1 MSYSF
6 LIVDDESDIV
16 EILEYYFRTQ
26 FPESKIYTAN
36 DGEQALHLS
45 MNETFDLIIT
55 DFKMPK
61 MCGDELIKKIRL
73 DSKNPNRSTGILIVT
88 ARGDLADMVIEEL
101 GGALVIDKPI
111 NVKRLLANSRI
122 LLSLTRNS

>member
-6 LIVDDESDIV
+6 LIVDDEADIV
-16 EILEYYFRTQ
+16 EILEYYFKTQ

-36 DGEQALHLS
+36 NGEDALNLS
-45 MNETFDLIIT
+45 KKEKFDLIIT

-61 MCGDELIKKIRL
+61 MCGDELIKNIRL
-73 DSKNPNRSTGILIVT
+73 DAQSPNRSTGILIVT

-122 LLSLTRNS
+122 LLSLTRIS